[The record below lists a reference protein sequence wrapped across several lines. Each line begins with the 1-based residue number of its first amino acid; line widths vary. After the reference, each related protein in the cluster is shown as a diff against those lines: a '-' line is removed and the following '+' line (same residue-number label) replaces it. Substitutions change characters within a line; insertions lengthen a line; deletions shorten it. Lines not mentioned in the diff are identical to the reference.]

1 MQPADSIVK
10 AVYTRMVKIFRAL
23 TVLGIMTLGMR
34 DNPWARLLT
43 YVTGLV
49 NQELLLQ
56 NEYLVA
62 ENRIL
67 RAHLPDRLRL
77 SDPERS
83 TLAEIGKRL
92 GRKALAQVACV
103 AKPDTILAW
112 YRRLIA
118 RKFDGSKHRDY
129 PGRPRIRP
137 KLEALIVQMAREN
150 SGWGYDRIVE
160 ALANLG
166 HRVSDQTVGNILK
179 RHGIAPAPKRSQK
192 TTWKEFIQSHMAVL
206 AGIDFFT
213 VEVLTWRGLVTYYVL
228 FFLHLESR
236 RVSVAGITRHPDEE
250 WMQQMARNATDEGW
264 GYLDQRRYVLHDRDT
279 KFCASFRTTL
289 TSGGIKP
296 IQLPARS
303 PNLNAFAE
311 RWVRSVKQE
320 CLSKLILFGE
330 ASLRRALSE
339 FVEHFHAERNH
350 QGKGNVLLFP
360 CDLER
365 GWRRRSVFCRER
377 LGGLL
382 KYYCRAA

>member
-1 MQPADSIVK
+1 MK
-10 AVYTRMVKIFRAL
+10 
-23 TVLGIMTLGMR
+23 
-34 DNPWARLLT
+34 DNKWLRQLT

-56 NEYLVA
+56 NEYLAA

-67 RAHLPDRLRL
+67 RVHLPTRLRL

-83 TLAEIGKRL
+83 ALAEIGKRL
-92 GRKALAQVACV
+92 GRKALARVACV

-118 RKFDGSKHRDY
+118 SKFDGSKHRSY
-129 PGRPRIRP
+129 PGRRRIGP
-137 KLEALIVQMAREN
+137 EIEALIVQMAREN
-150 SGWGYDRIVE
+150 SGWGYDRIVG

-166 HRVSDQTVGNILK
+166 HRVSDQTVGNVLR
-179 RHGIAPAPKRSQK
+179 RHGIEPAPRRSQN
-192 TTWKEFIQSHMAVL
+192 TTWRDFIESHMAVL

-228 FFLHLESR
+228 FFIHLESR
-236 RVSVAGITRHPDEE
+236 RVSLAGITRHPDEA
-250 WMQQMARNATDEGW
+250 WMEQMARNATDESW
-264 GYLDQRRYVLHDRDT
+264 GHLERRRYALHDRDT
-279 KFCASFRTTL
+279 KFCASFRATL
-289 TSGGIKP
+289 ASGGIKA

-330 ASLRRALSE
+330 ASLRRALVE
-339 FVEHFHAERNH
+339 FVEHFHVERNH

-360 CDLER
+360 SDGASHSR
-365 GWRRRSVFCRER
+365 RRRSVFCRER

>member
-1 MQPADSIVK
+1 
-10 AVYTRMVKIFRAL
+10 
-23 TVLGIMTLGMR
+23 MR
-34 DNPWARLLT
+34 DNPWARLLA

-56 NEYLVA
+56 NEYLA
-62 ENRIL
+62 TENRIL
-67 RAHLPDRLRL
+67 RAHLPERLRL

-118 RKFDGSKHRDY
+118 HKFDGSKHRSY
-129 PGRPRIRP
+129 PGRPRIGP
-137 KLEALIVQMAREN
+137 ELEALIVQIASEN
-150 SGWGYDRIVE
+150 SGWGYDRIVG

-179 RHGIAPAPKRSQK
+179 RHGVAPAPKRSQE

-236 RVSVAGITRHPDEE
+236 RVSLAGITRHPDEA
-250 WMQQMARNATDEGW
+250 WMQQMARNATDEDW
-264 GYLDQRRYVLHDRDT
+264 GYLDQRRYMLHDRDT
-279 KFCASFRTTL
+279 KFCALFRTTL
-289 TSGGIKP
+289 TSGGIRP

-311 RWVRSVKQE
+311 RWVRSVRQE

-330 ASLRRALSE
+330 ASLRHALSE

-360 CDLER
+360 CDRER
-365 GWRRRSVFCRER
+365 PGWRTRSVVCRER

>member
-1 MQPADSIVK
+1 MK
-10 AVYTRMVKIFRAL
+10 
-23 TVLGIMTLGMR
+23 
-34 DNPWARLLT
+34 DNKWLRLLA

-56 NEYLVA
+56 NEYLAA

-67 RAHLPDRLRL
+67 RAHLPARLRL

-83 TLAEIGKRL
+83 ALAEIGKRL
-92 GRKALAQVACV
+92 GRKALARMACM

-118 RKFDGSKHRDY
+118 SKFDGSKHRSY
-129 PGRPRIRP
+129 PGRRRIGP
-137 KLEALIVQMAREN
+137 EIEALIIQMAREN
-150 SGWGYDRIVE
+150 SGWGYDRIVG

-166 HRVSDQTVGNILK
+166 HRVSDQTVGNVLR
-179 RHGIAPAPKRSQK
+179 RHGIEPAPRRSQN
-192 TTWKEFIQSHMAVL
+192 TTWRDFIESHMAVL

-228 FFLHLESR
+228 FFIHLESR
-236 RVSVAGITRHPDEE
+236 RVSVAGITRYPDEA
-250 WMQQMARNATDEGW
+250 WMEQMARNATDESHGH
-264 GYLDQRRYVLHDRDT
+264 LKRRRYALHDRDT
-279 KFCASFRTTL
+279 KFCASFRATL
-289 TSGGIKP
+289 ASGGIKA

-330 ASLRRALSE
+330 ASLRRALVE

-350 QGKGNVLLFP
+350 QGKGNALLFP
-360 CDLER
+360 SDDASHSRL
-365 GWRRRSVFCRER
+365 RRSVFCRKR